1 MQSQPN
7 NNLYIGVIAMKASE
21 SVKNYPSKLREITN
35 YAVKSIKSICK
46 NIGPREPGS
55 ENEQKAQEFI
65 AAELNSC
72 CDTVSIEE
80 FPVHPNAFLGWIPIC
95 SILMSLAAILYN
107 VRLSLF
113 SLVLTVIAIVVVIFE
128 FVLYREILDPFFK
141 RKTSRNVIG
150 IRKPSGELKR
160 RIIISGH
167 IDSSNEWTFSY
178 LGGPK
183 LLIGVMGFAIVGFV
197 TSLVFSS
204 IAIIRGHALSALGEK
219 FLLIFG
225 YVLLAFIPIYFIASF
240 FRNGK
245 RTVMGANDN
254 LTGSLASVAVA
265 KFMQENNIR
274 FENTE
279 IQILVTGSEE
289 AGLRGAKDYCKRHC
303 DENKELETVFCG
315 LDTLKDL
322 EHIAIYSKDL
332 SGTVNNHAGV
342 CLLMKK
348 AASFA
353 GFDLPFKTV
362 TLGASDA
369 AAVTQA
375 CIPAATL
382 AAMDP
387 APARYYHTRLDTDDI
402 LNLKCIEVCIN
413 IMLETTFLYAE
424 NGLKYRY

>member
-1 MQSQPN
+1 
-7 NNLYIGVIAMKASE
+7 MKANE
-21 SVKNYPSKLREITN
+21 SVQKYPSKLREITN
-35 YAVKSIKSICK
+35 YAVKAIKNICK

-65 AAELNSC
+65 AGELNSC
-72 CDTVSIEE
+72 CDSVSIEE

-95 SILMSLAAILYN
+95 SILMALAAILYN
-107 VRLSLF
+107 SRLSFFALI
-113 SLVLTVIAIVVVIFE
+113 LTVIAIIVVIFE
-128 FVLYREILDPFFK
+128 FVLYREILDPFFR

-160 RIIISGH
+160 RIIFSGH

-183 LLIGVMGFAIVGFV
+183 LLIGVIGCAIFGFV

-204 IAIIRGHALSALGEK
+204 IAILRGHGLSPLGEN

-225 YVLLAFIPIYFIASF
+225 YILLAFIPIYIVASF

-265 KFMQENNIR
+265 KFMQENNLR

-279 IQILVTGSEE
+279 VQILITGSEE
-289 AGLRGAKDYCKRHC
+289 AGLRGAKDYCKKHG
-303 DENKELETVFCG
+303 EETKALETVFCG
-315 LDTLKDL
+315 VDTLKDI

-332 SGTVNNHAGV
+332 SGTVNNHSGV
-342 CLLMKK
+342 CLLMQK
-348 AASFA
+348 AASIA
-353 GFDLPFKTV
+353 GMDLPFKTV

-369 AAVTQA
+369 AACSQA
-375 CIPAATL
+375 GIPAATL

-387 APARYYHTRLDTDDI
+387 APARYYHTRLDTEDI
-402 LNLKCIEVCIN
+402 LDLKCIETGIN
-413 IMLETTFLYAE
+413 VMLETAFLFAE